1 MIKNYFV
8 YILTNQNLTTFYVGV
23 TSNLEARIYQHKNK
37 LLKGFTEKY
46 NLNRLVYFEE
56 TTDIY
61 EAIKR
66 EKQLKKWKRDWKLE
80 LIRKENDLFLDLSVE
95 WEY

>member
-1 MIKNYFV
+1 MIKIMNKNYFV
-8 YILTNQNLTTFYVGV
+8 YMLTNQNLTTFYVGV

-66 EKQLKKWKRDWKLE
+66 EKQLKETLKKSARHK
-80 LIRKENDLFLDLSVE
+80 I
-95 WEY
+95 